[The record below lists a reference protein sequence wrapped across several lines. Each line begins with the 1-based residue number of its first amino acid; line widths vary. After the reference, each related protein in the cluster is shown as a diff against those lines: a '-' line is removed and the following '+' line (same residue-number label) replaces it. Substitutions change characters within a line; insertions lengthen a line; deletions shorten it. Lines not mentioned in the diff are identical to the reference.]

1 MKTVKSLLAIST
13 IMALVACGGGGGT
26 APTNTNT
33 APVASAGNQ
42 QSLMTG
48 SIVTLDGSGSTDA
61 EHDTL
66 TYSWTLTSKPV
77 GSNATL
83 SSATNVK
90 PTFTADL
97 AGSYTATL
105 IVSDGKSNSNA
116 VTVTVTASLN
126 NAAPIANAGNNQ
138 SVVTGTAVTLDGS
151 NSSDVN
157 GDALTYIWSLTSKP
171 AGSTATLSSA
181 TSARPTFTADVA
193 GTYAASL
200 SVNDGQLNSNM
211 ATVSVTATRAN
222 AAPVANAGAA
232 QSVVTGNTVTLDGSA
247 SSDANGDPLTYS
259 WTLTS
264 KPTGNAATLSS
275 TTSARPTFN
284 ADIAG
289 TYVASLTV
297 NDGQLNSN
305 TATISVTAARANAAP
320 VANAGTAQSVV
331 TGNTVTLDGSASSD
345 ANGDP
350 LTYSWTLTSKPTGS
364 AATLSSTTSARP
376 TFNADI
382 AGTYVASLTV
392 NDGTTGSPASA
403 VSVTAITPS
412 LTLYQVAD
420 SLFGGGDTLQALPYS
435 SAASASATIM
445 CAGSGCETYY
455 KVATFKLVASQ
466 GRSYTITN
474 LTATNL
480 TTGSTITPSFG
491 NLANN
496 QVINAG
502 QSVSFELR
510 SPFTNGQTVNLRY
523 SFSIQETGQTFS
535 YAVGLRTN

>member
-264 KPTGNAATLSS
+264 KPTG
-275 TTSARPTFN
+275 
-284 ADIAG
+284 
-289 TYVASLTV
+289 
-297 NDGQLNSN
+297 
-305 TATISVTAARANAAP
+305 
-320 VANAGTAQSVV
+320 
-331 TGNTVTLDGSASSD
+331 
-345 ANGDP
+345 
-350 LTYSWTLTSKPTGS
+350 S